1 MKRILI
7 DGRFIGV
14 GDSMTRYCLE
24 IVKGILDQD
33 KDNEY
38 TLLIRPEG
46 EKILKV
52 TSTEILHRKG
62 TESVIARSGFATW
75 QSNNLTI
82 KVLDIPHYSL
92 GEQTKLLSYLN
103 KEKFD
108 LVHFIQFNHPILY
121 RGKYVV
127 TIHDLTLF
135 GHLYREKLHKKIAFD
150 KVMRSAV
157 NKSAKIITVSET
169 SKNDIID
176 NYHVDPNKIAV
187 TYLGVDGKYNCR
199 IKNDELRI
207 KQFKEKHGIVGDYIL
222 YTGMWKKHKNLIR
235 LLKAFEK
242 FQETRNNNQTNSN
255 YQIPNI
261 QLVLVGKVDKNEPE
275 VIKTIEEIN
284 KRFCHPE
291 RAERVEGSSNKI
303 NNKIS
308 NIQYPTSNEISNSQ
322 PNKLRPN
329 AYLPVITTGFVEE
342 EELPISY
349 AGALFYVIPSLS
361 EGFGLPPLEAM
372 ACGTPVISSNIS
384 AMPEILG
391 DAALYFDPYD
401 VCDIAEKM
409 RQMADN
415 TNLREDYSQKG
426 LEQAGKY
433 SWENTAKRTLVV
445 YKELLDS

>member
-14 GDSMTRYCLE
+14 GESMTRYCLE

-38 TLLIRPEG
+38 TLLVRPKG
-46 EKILKV
+46 EALSKKLKVKSNNCNLKLKILD
-52 TSTEILHRKG
+52 T
-62 TESVIARSGFATW
+62 A
-75 QSNNLTI
+75 
-82 KVLDIPHYSL
+82 HYSL
-92 GEQTKLLSYLN
+92 GEQTRLLKYLN
-103 KEKFD
+103 IEKFD

-121 RGKYVV
+121 RGKFVV

-135 GHLYREKLHKKIAFD
+135 GHLHREKLHKKLAF
-150 KVMRSAV
+150 SAV
-157 NKSAKIITVSET
+157 MKSAVKNSAEIISISET
-169 SKNDIID
+169 SKKDIVESY
-176 NYHVDPNKIAV
+176 NVDPNKIAV
-187 TYLGVDGKYNCR
+187 TYLGVDGAYNAQVKSEKLKVKR
-199 IKNDELRI
+199 
-207 KQFKEKHGIVGDYIL
+207 FKEKYGIVGDYVL

-242 FQETRNNNQTNSN
+242 FQETRNNNQTNSD

-284 KRFCHPE
+284 KRFCHSE
-291 RAERVEGSSNKI
+291 RTEQVEGSSNQI
-303 NNKIS
+303 NNRIMNKESRIMAEGSHNSSFLVHNS
-308 NIQYPTSNEISNSQ
+308 N
-322 PNKLRPN
+322 RP
-329 AYLPVITTGFVEE
+329 LPIVTTGFVEE

-372 ACGTPVISSNIS
+372 ACGTSVISSNTS

-391 DAALYFDPYD
+391 EAALYFDPYD
-401 VCDIAEKM
+401 TKDIADKM
-409 RQMADN
+409 KQMSESN
-415 TNLREDYSQKG
+415 KLREEYSLKG
-426 LEQAGKY
+426 LEQAKKY
-433 SWENTAKRTLVV
+433 SWDKTAAGTLGV
-445 YKELLDS
+445 YKKELES